1 MVVRFCLY
9 SIFKNLRFFE
19 AFFLFYLLSGPE
31 WGGVGLSYFE
41 VGALVGYQKLL
52 TGVLEIPSGVAT
64 DHWGRRRALALC
76 FAGYLFAFPLY
87 ALSAGFAGALQIGLL
102 YAAQTMFGVGEAL
115 RTGSHKA
122 IMLDWADQT
131 GPRGG
136 ATALIGFTRF
146 FSKTS
151 AGLSALAGGALVYFT
166 GGFVWLFWASTIPAL
181 LGLGLILSYPRW
193 LEGEISRTRGA
204 VAQPGWAQRLK
215 GLWAAPGIMALM
227 LHSIIFESQIKLAQH
242 YTQPFLKEGLGIREI
257 VVVGGVGA
265 LAVGAYYFVQHLVD
279 GTASVMSAP
288 LERRLGGGLRANRVV
303 TLLAMLASGLLAL
316 CLFKGWLFMGMI
328 GFIAL
333 TGLQNVRRPI
343 FVALLNEVMDKP
355 QRATTLSVDSQLR
368 SWGVALLAPATGYLA
383 DSFGLP
389 WAFLAISFLMATA
402 LLIKTE

>member
-52 TGVLEIPSGVAT
+52 TGILEIPSGIAT
-64 DHWGRRRALALC
+64 DQWGRRRALVLC
-76 FAGYLFAFPLY
+76 FSSYVVAFPIY
-87 ALSAGFAGALQIGLL
+87 AASAGVAGALQIGLL

-122 IMLDWADQT
+122 IMLDWADRA

-136 ATALIGFTRF
+136 ATWLIGFTRF

-166 GGFVWLFWASTIPAL
+166 GAFVWLFWASTIPAL
-181 LGLGLILSYPRW
+181 LGAGLMLSYPRW
-193 LEGEISRTRGA
+193 LEGEIPRTRGA
-204 VAQPGWAQRLK
+204 AGQPGWAQRLK
-215 GLWAAPGIMALM
+215 SLWAAPGIVALM

-242 YTQPFLKEGLGIREI
+242 YTQPFLKEGFGVREI
-257 VVVGGVGA
+257 VVVGGIGA
-265 LAVGAYYFVQHLVD
+265 LAVGAYYFIQHLVD
-279 GTASVMSAP
+279 GTASIMSAP
-288 LERRLGGGLRANRVV
+288 LERRLGGGLRANKVV
-303 TLLAMLASGLLAL
+303 TLLAMLVSGLLAL

-333 TGLQNVRRPI
+333 TGLQNARRPLFI
-343 FVALLNEVMDKP
+343 ALLNEKMDKP

-368 SWGVALLAPATGYLA
+368 SWSVALLAPATGYLA
-383 DSFGLP
+383 DCCGLP
-389 WAFLAISFLMATA
+389 WAFLAISILFAAA
-402 LLIKTE
+402 LLIRCE